1 MNLEKLSVDLRVP
14 NYRKLCALLEEPVEA
29 GNSKEAQLRK
39 WSQFFTY
46 RRDKNAYIITEVY
59 TTPKP
64 ADDQRMKYAH
74 NLIPLLC
81 QHLAWFGTREQ
92 SFSSWYVALGMVDEW
107 IYNEEKR
114 EEVRFFSGLTPFQM
128 QKLVYMTDSLCK
140 RTLIN
145 TLRSLHKNQVI
156 TYSVNE
162 HIVVNGVSHVATAEE
177 ANQLQRCKDLAM
189 AAVNAKSMYAVHVNP
204 ARMIQFYGKLSEIC
218 QEEYGWDKVYTL
230 LEIQP
235 LNEDEISK
243 YKDIVQKAM
252 MEELSR
258 SVKSSVIA
266 QLREECNQAEQ
277 KSLEEWENDEVQGG
291 FKLDRMTAEVL
302 VHVLENEL

>member
-1 MNLEKLSVDLRVP
+1 MNLEKLSVGLRVP

-39 WSQFFTY
+39 WSQFFAY
-46 RRDKNAYIITEVY
+46 RREKNAYIITEVY
-59 TTPKP
+59 TAPKP

-74 NLIPLLC
+74 NLVPLLC
-81 QHLAWFGTREQ
+81 QSLAWFGTREQ
-92 SFSSWYVALGMVDEW
+92 SFSSWYIALGMVNEW

-114 EEVRFFSGLTPFQM
+114 EEVCHFSGLTPFQM
-128 QKLVYMTDSLCK
+128 QKLVYMTDSFCK

-145 TLRSLHKNQVI
+145 TLNSLEKSQVI

-162 HIVVNGVSHVATAEE
+162 HIVVNGVSHVATVEE
-177 ANQLQRCKDLAM
+177 SSRLQCCKDLAM

-204 ARMIQFYGKLSEIC
+204 ARRIRFYEKLSELYR
-218 QEEYGWDKVYTL
+218 EEHGWDKVYTL

-243 YKDIVQKAM
+243 YKDIVQKPI

-258 SVKSSVIA
+258 SVKNVIIA
-266 QLREECNQAEQ
+266 QLRAECEKGEQ
-277 KSLEEWENDEVQGG
+277 NSLEAWGDDEAEEE
-291 FKLDRMTAEVL
+291 FKLDRMVAELL

>member
-1 MNLEKLSVDLRVP
+1 MNLENLYVGLRVP
-14 NYRKLCALLEEPVEA
+14 NYRKLCALLEENIEA

-39 WSQFFTY
+39 WTQFFAY
-46 RRDKNAYIITEVY
+46 RREKNAYIITEIY
-59 TTPKP
+59 SSPKP
-64 ADDQRMKYAH
+64 VDDQRMKYAH

-114 EEVRFFSGLTPFQM
+114 EEVRCFSGLTSFQM

-145 TLRSLHKNQVI
+145 TLNSLQKNQI
-156 TYSVNE
+156 ISYSVNE

-177 ANQLQRCKDLAM
+177 ARQLQHCKDLAM
-189 AAVNAKSMYAVHVNP
+189 AAVNAKSMYVVHVNP
-204 ARMIQFYGKLSEIC
+204 ARMIQFYEKLSEIC
-218 QEEYGWDKVYTL
+218 REKHGWDKVYTL

-235 LNEDEISK
+235 LNEEEISK
-243 YKDIVQKAM
+243 YKDVAQKPM
-252 MEELSR
+252 MEELGR
-258 SVKSSVIA
+258 SVTSSVIA
-266 QLREECNQAEQ
+266 QLRAECDQAEQ
-277 KSLEEWENDEVQGG
+277 KSLEEWGNDEVQPG
-291 FKLDRMTAEVL
+291 FKLDRLTTELL